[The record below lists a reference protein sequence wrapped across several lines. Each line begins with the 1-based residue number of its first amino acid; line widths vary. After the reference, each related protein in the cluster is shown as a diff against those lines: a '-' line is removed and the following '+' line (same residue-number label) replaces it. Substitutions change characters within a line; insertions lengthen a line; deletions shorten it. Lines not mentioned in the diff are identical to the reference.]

1 MKGLYPIRN
10 KKLRAWW
17 NLYQRVI
24 SIDLYVHL
32 MSLNMHYILFSLIQ
46 YTHFLSLYICIYLT
60 SDAESSKA
68 SNINFAP

>member
-17 NLYQRVI
+17 KFI
-24 SIDLYVHL
+24 SKGYLHWFICT
-32 MSLNMHYILFSLIQ
+32 LNELKYA
-46 YTHFLSLYICIYLT
+46 LYIVFFDSVHTLSISLYLT